1 MKLKRQS
8 LRKLLLFN
16 ANSIKKLAT
25 LKLMDC
31 LFNRFLKMRHIL
43 ISATLAIAALT
54 GCTNLSQLAKQAPA
68 GDDYYALLSNEYLA
82 YSAAE
87 AEQYDWYDSEYF
99 AKKGLRA
106 ASGINVQPENI
117 ADWDIPSKDH
127 DKIASERRRL
137 VALVNGPAR
146 EDFPSKVAHTQVLFD
161 CWLEQV
167 DEQFLIDK
175 ESVCESQFEREI
187 ADIESQI
194 LLAKPAIPSNGDDT
208 NANLKAVE
216 SSHSIFFGFDLAKLS
231 MRGEAVINEVADL
244 VKKMSDYSIDIEGYT
259 DTAGPSDYNLNLSQA
274 RADNVA
280 NTLIESGVNQSLI
293 NAKGY
298 GESNLLVTT
307 ADDVSEQK
315 NRRVE
320 IKVNGK
326 RAE

>member
-1 MKLKRQS
+1 
-8 LRKLLLFN
+8 
-16 ANSIKKLAT
+16 
-25 LKLMDC
+25 MDC
-31 LFNRFLKMRHIL
+31 LFNRFLQMRHIL
-43 ISATLAIAALT
+43 ISAAIAITALT
-54 GCTNLSQLAKQAPA
+54 GCTNLSQLAKKAPA

-82 YSAAE
+82 YSTAE

-117 ADWDIPSKDH
+117 LDWDVPSKDYE
-127 DKIASERRRL
+127 KISRERRRL

-146 EDFPSKVAHTQVLFD
+146 DDFPSKVAHTQVLFD

-167 DEQFLIDK
+167 DEQFLVDK
-175 ESVCESQFEREI
+175 ESVCASQFEREI
-187 ADIESQI
+187 ADVESQI
-194 LLAKPAIPSNGDDT
+194 LLAQPPVPT
-208 NANLKAVE
+208 NNDNMNETLKTVE
-216 SSHSIFFGFDLAKLS
+216 SNHSIFFGFDLAKLS
-231 MRGEAVINEVADL
+231 MRGEAVISEVANL
-244 VKKMSDYSIDIEGYT
+244 VKEMSGYSIDIEGYT
-259 DTAGPSDYNLNLSQA
+259 DTAGPSDYNLNLSQT

-280 NTLIESGVNQSLI
+280 NTLISKGVNSSLI

-298 GESNLLVTT
+298 GESNLLVPT
-307 ADDVSEQK
+307 ADGVSEHK